1 MGSQPIHNVAFVLTP
16 QQQIYSGNEDL
27 VIPNDIAVDLFFA
40 FYRSGVA
47 FTVVDMSHGLVR
59 WIRVHTLH
67 VLNLVLFFFLKKPC
81 QNFKKKKEKKRKVS
95 GLI

>member
-1 MGSQPIHNVAFVLTP
+1 MGPQPIYNVAFVLTP

-67 VLNLVLFFFLKKPC
+67 VLNLVLFFLFFFI
-81 QNFKKKKEKKRKVS
+81 FKKNHVR
-95 GLI
+95 I